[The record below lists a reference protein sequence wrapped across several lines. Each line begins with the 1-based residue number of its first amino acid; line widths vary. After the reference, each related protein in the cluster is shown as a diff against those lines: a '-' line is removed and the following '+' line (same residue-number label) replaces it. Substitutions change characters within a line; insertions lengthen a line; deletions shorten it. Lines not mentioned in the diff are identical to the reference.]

1 MFNKTSRV
9 VKLGSA
15 WSRVGREN
23 RLPLGFFPRSAG
35 RWNNCGTR
43 GGREKRARS
52 HLPRGDRAP
61 RVDLRLRTRERPSK
75 PASQPGKRG
84 EARRLLAAQC
94 GGPRLSAALRPA
106 AAWGAPMLS
115 GSPARMPRWCA
126 QSDEWLKTEAPFA
139 SSSSRQG
146 GNEAPSQGAGKGGRR
161 GRPVATQRLAC
172 GPGWGGGRFKGE
184 MERRSPLPSEDRGEG
199 GLGRDLT

>member
-1 MFNKTSRV
+1 MFNKRSRV
-9 VKLGSA
+9 VKLGSG

-35 RWNNCGTR
+35 RWKKCGTR

-52 HLPRGDRAP
+52 HLPRGDWAP

-75 PASQPGKRG
+75 PASQGK
-84 EARRLLAAQC
+84 EARR
-94 GGPRLSAALRPA
+94 GGCWPPSAGRPRLSAALRPA

-115 GSPARMPRWCA
+115 GSPARMLRWCA
-126 QSDEWLKTEAPFA
+126 QGDEWLRTEAPLA
-139 SSSSRQG
+139 SSSSSRQG

-161 GRPVATQRLAC
+161 GRPVATRRLAC

-184 MERRSPLPSEDRGEG
+184 MEGRSPLPPEGRGEG